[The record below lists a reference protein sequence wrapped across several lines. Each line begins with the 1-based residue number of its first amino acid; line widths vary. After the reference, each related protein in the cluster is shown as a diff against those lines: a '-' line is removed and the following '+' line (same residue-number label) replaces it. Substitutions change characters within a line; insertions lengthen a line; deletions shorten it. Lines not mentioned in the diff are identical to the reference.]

1 MVQHDVLNYHQN
13 GNGLVMTTM
22 KITLDAAMRARD
34 VSPAGAVDDGAVDN
48 GAVGVGDDV
57 VDGGAV
63 SDDVPHAATRD
74 GAKP

>member
-1 MVQHDVLNYHQN
+1 MVQHDVLNDHQN

-34 VSPAGAVDDGAVDN
+34 VSPPGPVDN
-48 GAVGVGDDV
+48 GVVGDDV

-63 SDDVPHAATRD
+63 SGDVVDDVPHAATRD
-74 GAKP
+74 GAQP

>member
-34 VSPAGAVDDGAVDN
+34 VSPPGAVDN
-48 GAVGVGDDV
+48 GTGDDGT
-57 VDGGAV
+57 GGNSTGGNSAGV
-63 SDDVPHAATRD
+63 DVPHAATRD
-74 GAKP
+74 GVGAQP